1 MKFKNAIVITGG
13 IATGKSLVCDILK
26 SKNFKII
33 DADEISHQILSQMGA
48 EISQIFG
55 SEFVKNGKV
64 DRKKL
69 GNLVFNDKSKLKT
82 LESLLHPK
90 IKNKILEKAEILE
103 KEKKLYFVDIP
114 LYFESKNY
122 PEFYKVLLVFAPK
135 NLALKRL
142 MKRNNLTENEAL
154 VRINS
159 QLPVEK
165 KQNLSN
171 FIIDNSSNLDDLNAK
186 IEAFLQNLKGI
197 KWKYQNIAQV
207 EMTLR

>member
-69 GNLVFNDKSKLKT
+69 GNLVFNDKSKLKI
-82 LESLLHPK
+82 LENLLHPK
-90 IKNKILEKAEILE
+90 IKAEILKTAIELE
-103 KEKKLYFVDIP
+103 KENKPYFVDIP

-207 EMTLR
+207 EMTLW

>member
-13 IATGKSLVCDILK
+13 IATGKSLVYDILK

-33 DADEISHQILSQMGA
+33 DADEISHQILDTLA
-48 EISQIFG
+48 DEISKIFG
-55 SEFVKNGKV
+55 NEFIKDGKV

-69 GNLVFNDKSKLKT
+69 GNLVFSDKSKLKT

-122 PEFYKVLLVFAPK
+122 FEFDKVLLIYAPK
-135 NLALKRL
+135 NMTLKRL
-142 MKRNNLTENEAL
+142 MKRNSLTENEAL

-159 QLPVEK
+159 QMQIEK
-165 KQNLSN
+165 KRNLTN
-171 FIIDNSSNLDDLNAK
+171 FIIDNSSNLDNLNSQ
-186 IEAFLQNLKGI
+186 IDEFLKTLK
-197 KWKYQNIAQV
+197 
-207 EMTLR
+207 E

>member
-69 GNLVFNDKSKLKT
+69 GNLVFNDKSKLKI
-82 LESLLHPK
+82 LENLLHPK
-90 IKNKILEKAEILE
+90 IKAEILKTAIELE
-103 KEKKLYFVDIP
+103 KENKPYFVDIP

-154 VRINS
+154 VRINF

-207 EMTLR
+207 EMTLW

>member
-13 IATGKSLVCDILK
+13 IAAGKSLVCDILK

-33 DADEISHQILSQMGA
+33 DADEISHQILDTLTD
-48 EISQIFG
+48 EISKIFG
-55 SEFVKNGKV
+55 NEFIKDGKI

-69 GNLVFNDKSKLKT
+69 GNLVFNDKSKLKV

-122 PEFYKVLLVFAPK
+122 FEFDKVLLIYAPK
-135 NLALKRL
+135 NIVLKRL
-142 MKRNNLTENEAL
+142 MKRNSLTENEAL

-159 QLPVEK
+159 QIQIEK
-165 KQNLSN
+165 KRNLAN
-171 FIIDNSSNLDDLNAK
+171 FIIDNSSNLDNLNSQ
-186 IEAFLQNLKGI
+186 IDEFLKTLK
-197 KWKYQNIAQV
+197 
-207 EMTLR
+207 E

>member
-13 IATGKSLVCDILK
+13 IATGKSLICDILK

-69 GNLVFNDKSKLKT
+69 GNLVFNDKSKLKI
-82 LESLLHPK
+82 LENLLHPK
-90 IKNKILEKAEILE
+90 IKAEILKTAIELE
-103 KEKKLYFVDIP
+103 KENKPYFVDIP

-135 NLALKRL
+135 NLALNRL

-197 KWKYQNIAQV
+197 K
-207 EMTLR
+207 

>member
-33 DADEISHQILSQMGA
+33 DADEISHQILDTLTDK
-48 EISQIFG
+48 ISKIFG
-55 SEFVKNGKV
+55 NEFIKDGKV

-69 GNLVFNDKSKLKT
+69 GNLVFNDKSKLKV

-90 IKNKILEKAEILE
+90 IKNEILEKAEILE

-122 PEFYKVLLVFAPK
+122 FEFDKVLLIYAPK
-135 NLALKRL
+135 NMTLKRL
-142 MKRNNLTENEAL
+142 MKRNSLTENEAL

-159 QLPVEK
+159 QMQIEK
-165 KQNLSN
+165 KRDLAN
-171 FIIDNSSNLDDLNAK
+171 FIIDNSSNLDILNSQ
-186 IEAFLQNLKGI
+186 IDEFLKTLK
-197 KWKYQNIAQV
+197 
-207 EMTLR
+207 E